1 MKILKIVFFSIIIT
15 LVFILLL
22 IKFSRFN
29 INDSIFLG
37 VGTVLLTYLVPEIYK
52 VFRQKKDK

>member
-52 VFRQKKDK
+52 IFRQKKDK